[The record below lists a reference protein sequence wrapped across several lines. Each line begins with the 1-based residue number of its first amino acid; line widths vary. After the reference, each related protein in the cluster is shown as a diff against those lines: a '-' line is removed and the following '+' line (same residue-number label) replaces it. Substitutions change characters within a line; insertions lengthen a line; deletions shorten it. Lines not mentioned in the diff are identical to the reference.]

1 MDSSLPRPAPPRSLI
16 ERLRE
21 WVVWFG
27 PGRLAA
33 TALAVIAVAIGGTWL
48 LQGSP
53 SPVESKLP
61 FATHSTVPTAAAVA
75 TSLVGTSVGTTTTGA
90 SSVVVYV
97 AGAVAAPGVYTLA
110 PLSRVADA
118 VSAAGGALATAD
130 LNVVN
135 LAATVHDGERIYVP
149 IVGEVVPALVAGVE
163 VAGVEAAG
171 GAGADPTVPAGPVN
185 VNTASAE
192 QLDLLPGVGPTTA
205 AAIVAHREQHGPFQ
219 TIDQLGD
226 VHGIG
231 PAKLDALRG
240 LVTV

>member
-1 MDSSLPRPAPPRSLI
+1 MDSSLPRPAPPRSLV

-61 FATHSTVPTAAAVA
+61 FATHSTVPTAA
-75 TSLVGTSVGTTTTGA
+75 TVGTSLVGTTTTGA

-118 VSAAGGALATAD
+118 MSAAGGAVATAD

-149 IVGEVVPALVAGVE
+149 IVGEVVPALVAGVG
-163 VAGVEAAG
+163 VAGVEVAG

-192 QLDLLPGVGPTTA
+192 QLDVLPGVGPTTA

>member
-1 MDSSLPRPAPPRSLI
+1 MDSSLPRPAPPRSLV

-33 TALAVIAVAIGGTWL
+33 TALAVIGVAIGGTWL
-48 LQGSP
+48 LKGSP
-53 SPVESKLP
+53 GRAEDQLP
-61 FATHSTVPTAAAVA
+61 FAAHSTLPTAAPGTAVE
-75 TSLVGTSVGTTTTGA
+75 TTTSA
-90 SSVVVYV
+90 APSVVVYV
-97 AGAVAAPGVYTLA
+97 AGAVAAPGVYSLA
-110 PLSRVADA
+110 PLSRVTDA
-118 VSAAGGALATAD
+118 MSAAGGALATAD

-135 LAATVHDGERIYVP
+135 LAAAVHDGERIYVP
-149 IVGEVVPALVAGVE
+149 IVGEVVPAVLAGDPVAD
-163 VAGVEAAG
+163 A
-171 GAGADPTVPAGPVN
+171 TVPEGPVN
-185 VNTASAE
+185 VNTATAD
-192 QLDLLPGVGPTTA
+192 QLDVLPGVGPTTA

-231 PAKLDALRG
+231 PAKLEALRG